1 MGAGRK
7 RKTDA
12 ALAVALA
19 CGATLE
25 SAAQK
30 AGVSL
35 RTAYRRLA
43 DAAFGAQVNEV
54 RAEMVR
60 RSTDMFTAASLS
72 AINTLMTLQDSAT
85 SESVRLG
92 AARAVVELGCKLRE
106 KTETTARIAAME
118 GKFETPLSGADR
130 LAGLARAIAVARV

>member
-1 MGAGRK
+1 VAAGRR
-7 RKTDA
+7 RKADA
-12 ALAVALA
+12 ALALALA
-19 CGATLE
+19 CGATPE

-43 DAAFGAQVNEV
+43 DAVFRAQVNEA

-60 RSTDMFTAASLS
+60 RSTDMFTAAGLS
-72 AINTLMTLQDSAT
+72 AVKTLMTLQESAA

-92 AARAVVELGCKLRE
+92 AARAVVELACKLRE

-118 GKFETPLSGADR
+118 GKFETLLGEADR
-130 LAGLARAIAVARV
+130 LADA

>member
-1 MGAGRK
+1 M
-7 RKTDA
+7 TT
-12 ALAVALA
+12 VHVPS
-19 CGATLE
+19 TPE

-30 AGVSL
+30 AGVSV

-43 DAAFGAQVNEV
+43 DAAFLAQVNEV

-60 RSTDMFTAASLS
+60 RSTDVFTAAALS
-72 AINTLMTLQDSAT
+72 AVKTLMTLQESAA

-92 AARAVVELGCKLRE
+92 AARTVIELGCKLRE

-118 GKFETPLSGADR
+118 GKFETLLGGADR
-130 LAGLARAIAVARV
+130 LADA